1 MSSVSLNVMNRFLN
15 YFLSV
20 IGVVRIAIQTL
31 YKKKDDIL
39 LLNHLPMNNILSM
52 GVQTYNC
59 DLLELS
65 TIIVPLLNKRS
76 NIN

>member
-1 MSSVSLNVMNRFLN
+1 MNQFLN

-20 IGVVRIAIQTL
+20 IGVVRIANQTL
-31 YKKKDDIL
+31 YKKNDIL

-52 GVQTYNC
+52 EVQAYIC

>member
-52 GVQTYNC
+52 GVQTYDC

>member
-1 MSSVSLNVMNRFLN
+1 MNRFLN

-52 GVQTYNC
+52 GVQTYDC

>member
-52 GVQTYNC
+52 GVHTYNC